1 MPLSLTTDRRVKNV
15 HSLRSDILFA
25 FVCLAAIYVI
35 IQAIDVLL
43 LIYVSALFA
52 VVISPAIRFIRRL
65 KISGWR
71 PGRGLAI
78 GILLVSLLT
87 ALILFALF
95 ALPPMIDDA
104 HDLATNWPQRMTQLS
119 ARLQGVPFL
128 QNLDRNK

>member
-25 FVCLAAIYVI
+25 FVCLLAVYVC

-65 KISGWR
+65 KIGGWR

-78 GILLVSLLT
+78 GVLLT
-87 ALILFALF
+87 SMVSAALLFALF
-95 ALPPMIDDA
+95 ALPPMINDS
-104 HDLATNWPQRMTQLS
+104 HDLA
-119 ARLQGVPFL
+119 A
-128 QNLDRNK
+128 